1 MALSPK
7 FDFRQSQSLVMT
19 PQLMQSIKLLQMTHI
34 ELGQFLEQE
43 IEKNPLLD
51 LSDLEN
57 GDFSEERPEIED
69 EKGDPLSADE
79 DWFKTDTID
88 DAQMFSSTFD
98 TSLENIFPDDPAEL
112 FQADVGGQRGVQK
125 SSSQAFLGDYDID
138 QMAGERPSL
147 SAHIIEQIALSF
159 SVGVERLIA
168 MAIADALD
176 ENGYLRADHAAL
188 SQKLG
193 VEPIRIEKVLHM
205 LQSFDPPG
213 IFARDLRECLTIQ
226 LEQKN
231 LLTPAMAT
239 MIDNLEL
246 LGRRD
251 FTAMKKI
258 CGVDH
263 PTILRMLREIQALN
277 PKPGAFFEVSVADA
291 IIPDIL
297 VTLTREGDWAIELN
311 SAALPRV
318 IVNNQYYA
326 RVRKSVTDE
335 DKVFLTESMQS
346 ARWLARSLDQ
356 RARTILKVAQE
367 IIKQQ
372 DAFLRKGVTFL
383 KPLRLR
389 AIADAVSMHEST
401 ISRVIAGKFIAT
413 PRGVFELRYF
423 FPGAIPSLEG
433 GSAHAAESVRHLIRQ
448 MIDAEKPD
456 EVLSDDAIVKIL
468 QEDGVDIARRT
479 VAKYRE
485 SMNIAS
491 SVQRRREK
499 RAANGHNS

>member
-7 FDFRQSQSLVMT
+7 LDFRQSQSLVMT

-34 ELGQFLEQE
+34 ELSQFLEQE

-51 LSDLEN
+51 PADSEN
-57 GDFSEERPEIED
+57 LDFSEERPESED
-69 EKGDPLSADE
+69 EKGDLSGDE
-79 DWFKTDTID
+79 DWFKTDAID
-88 DAQMFSSTFD
+88 DAETLSSTFD
-98 TSLENIFPDDPAEL
+98 SSLENIFPDDPAER
-112 FQADVGGQRGVQK
+112 FHAHIEGQRGTQT
-125 SSSQAFLGDYDID
+125 SSHAFLDDDDID
-138 QMAGERPSL
+138 QMAEDRPSL
-147 SAHIIEQIALSF
+147 SAHIAEQIALSF
-159 SVGVERLIA
+159 SNGVERLIA
-168 MAIADALD
+168 IALADALD
-176 ENGYLRADHAAL
+176 ENGYLRADHVAL

-193 VEPIRIEKVLHM
+193 VEPRSVEKVLQV

-213 IFARDLRECLTIQ
+213 VFARDLRECLTIQ

-231 LLTPAMAT
+231 LLTPAMT
-239 MIDNLEL
+239 SLIDNLDL

-251 FTAMKKI
+251 FAALKKI
-258 CGVDH
+258 CGVEH
-263 PTILRMLREIQALN
+263 AMILRMLREIQTLD
-277 PKPGAFFEVSVADA
+277 PKPGALFEISVADA

-311 SAALPRV
+311 PAALPRV
-318 IVNNQYYA
+318 IVNNRYYA
-326 RVRKSVTDE
+326 RVRKSATDE

-346 ARWLARSLDQ
+346 ARWLIRSLDQ

-367 IIKQQ
+367 IIKHQ
-372 DAFLRKGVTFL
+372 DPFLRKGVSFL
-383 KPLRLR
+383 KPLKLR
-389 AIADAVSMHEST
+389 AIANAVSMHEST

-423 FPGAIPSLEG
+423 FTGAIASVTGE
-433 GSAHAAESVRHLIRQ
+433 SAHAAESVRHLIRQ
-448 MIDAEKPD
+448 MIDTEKPD
-456 EVLSDDAIVKIL
+456 QVLSDDAIVKIL
-468 QEDGVDIARRT
+468 KEDGVDIARRT

-499 RAANGHNS
+499 RAATGHNN